1 MPRDI
6 PVGNGDLLV
15 NFDELYRVRD
25 LYYPCVGRYNHT
37 GGHLQRFGVWADS
50 DPIHSGGGHN
60 GNGGGGG
67 GGGGT
72 TAGEFAWIDHPS
84 WQRRLRYDPQTL
96 VTRVHLF
103 NERMGLELICQDM
116 VDFHEPVY
124 MRTFL
129 VRNKTGRP
137 RDVRLFFHWDL
148 SIKESPVGDTADY
161 DPETRGLV
169 LYKDDSYFLVNTADH
184 KGDFGIDHWSIGA
197 KRVGSAEGTWR
208 DAEDGVLGRN
218 AIAQGSVDATV
229 GVNLSVPPA
238 GEASAAMW
246 LACGNTY
253 ERVAELNNVIKAKG
267 VAKMFSRTD
276 AYWKLWVRKGDFP
289 NVELPETIRDLFVRS
304 QLILRTQ
311 IDNRGAIIAA
321 TDSDISHFAGD
332 TYAYCW
338 PRDGALVAQALI
350 LTGQSE
356 LSRSFFRYCAR
367 AINKNGYFLHKY
379 TPAGHLA
386 SSWHPWVLSG
396 KQVLPIQQDET
407 ALVLWALRLHFE
419 RFRDV
424 EFVKPVYNPLVA
436 QAAQWMCSYVD
447 QNGLPLPSWD
457 LWEERRGVHTFTV
470 AATIGALHAASD
482 FARDFGD
489 MDRCEQYKAA
499 AERMRQALVDH
510 LWNPD
515 TNCFA
520 RMATPVE
527 DETGKL
533 TGYRLDMT
541 RDSANVAL
549 WMFGAF
555 RPGNPM
561 VQAEM
566 ESLFKR
572 LWVKTGVGGCARY
585 EHDYYHQVERD
596 NIGDVPGNPWIIC
609 TLWHAQHKIALAKTL
624 DELRGALELL
634 EWTAKR
640 ARESGVLAEQYH
652 PYTGE
657 MLSVS
662 PLTWSHATVVT
673 VVTEYINKF
682 RRLREA
688 EAGLTPPATG
698 GSSPAGGSGPGAT
711 GIDGGAVGHDPHHG
725 NGLNGRNGHSGSG
738 LTNGLTGAGVS

>member
-6 PVGNGDLLV
+6 PVGNGDLLI

-25 LYYPCVGRYNHT
+25 IYYPSVGRYNHT
-37 GGHLQRFGVWADS
+37 GGHVQRFGIWADT
-50 DPIHSGGGHN
+50 PN
-60 GNGGGGG
+60 GQ
-67 GGGGT
+67 
-72 TAGEFAWIDHPS
+72 GEFAWIEHPS
-84 WQRRLRYDPQTL
+84 WQRRIRYDESTL

-124 MRTFL
+124 LRRFI
-129 VRNKTGRP
+129 VRDKLGRE
-137 RDVRLFFHWDL
+137 RDVRLFFHIDL

-169 LYKDDSYFLVNTADH
+169 LYKDDSYFLVNTADD
-184 KGDFGIDHWSIGA
+184 KGESGIDHWSIGA

-229 GVNLSVPPA
+229 GVNLTVPAA
-238 GEASAAMW
+238 GEVSAAMW
-246 LACGNTY
+246 LACGNSY
-253 ERVAELNNVIKAKG
+253 ERVRELNGVILNKS
-267 VAKMFSRTD
+267 VSKMFSRTD
-276 AYWKLWVRKGDFP
+276 AYWRLWVRKGDFP
-289 NVELPETIRDLFVRS
+289 GVDLPENVRELFVKS

-350 LTGQSE
+350 STGQSE

-367 AINKNGYFLHKY
+367 AINKNGYFMHKY

-386 SSWHPWVLSG
+386 SSWHPWVMNG
-396 KQVLPIQQDET
+396 EQVLPIQQDET
-407 ALVLWALRLHFE
+407 ALVLWALRQHFE
-419 RFRDV
+419 KFRDV
-424 EFVKPVYNPLVA
+424 EFVKPLFNPLVA
-436 QAAQWMCSYVD
+436 QAAQWMCSFVD
-447 QNGLPLPSWD
+447 NNGLPKQSWD
-457 LWEERRGVHTFTV
+457 LWEERRGIHTFTV
-470 AATIGALHAASD
+470 AATIGALNAASS

-489 MDRCEQYKAA
+489 TERAEQYRGAA
-499 AERMRQALVDH
+499 DRMKEAFVKRF
-510 LWNPD
+510 WNPQ

-520 RMATPVE
+520 RMATPI
-527 DETGKL
+527 DENGKVVD
-533 TGYRLDMT
+533 YRLDMT
-541 RDSANVAL
+541 RDSANAAL

-566 ESLFKR
+566 DSLWNR
-572 LWVKTGVGGCARY
+572 LWVKTPVGGCARY
-585 EHDYYHQVERD
+585 ERDYYHMVERD
-596 NIGDVPGNPWIIC
+596 NIDGVPGNPWIIC
-609 TLWHAQHKIALAKTL
+609 TLWHAQHRIAKARTL
-624 DELRGALELL
+624 DELRVSLELL
-634 EWTAKR
+634 EWTANR

-673 VVTEYINKF
+673 VVMEYIHKF
-682 RRLREA
+682 RRLAEEA
-688 EAGLTPPATG
+688 K
-698 GSSPAGGSGPGAT
+698 
-711 GIDGGAVGHDPHHG
+711 AV
-725 NGLNGRNGHSGSG
+725 NGLAEIGM
-738 LTNGLTGAGVS
+738 V